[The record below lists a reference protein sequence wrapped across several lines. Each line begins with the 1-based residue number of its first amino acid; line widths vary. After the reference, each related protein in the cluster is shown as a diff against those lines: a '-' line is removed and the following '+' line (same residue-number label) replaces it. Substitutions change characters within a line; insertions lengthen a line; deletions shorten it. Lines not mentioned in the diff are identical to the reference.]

1 VQILNIY
8 LIVAIVAWIGLSYN
22 VGLGARLRGQ
32 QFSTFFIMALAA
44 SPLVA
49 AFVLFLRTP
58 TNAESIQIPNKS
70 ICPFCREYVNSEALI
85 CKWCKRNLPP
95 SNLRPI
101 YCELLDEDP
110 RLLSEKNEVNLLAKA
125 NTIASQKLDNSTEYF
140 SPAAKVLKKTSFIG
154 SNSTLIVFSITLIAL
169 LVFAGYQLANERKSE
184 EEWIYIDLKFNAI
197 NETSPCK
204 DLNKN
209 YSDIFTSN
217 SPAEENKVS
226 VISDNGTTLGA
237 GYLNIEGISVLYDS
251 FPKNQISEKSDWI
264 PDSTL
269 IPGRDETPFHV
280 SIFEEKNECRYRI
293 SFPFS
298 LNEKPSSIKVGTRKS
313 INIDFSKP
321 SNNFED
327 GSWNLEIPVLPSS
340 S

>member
-1 VQILNIY
+1 MEILNIY

-58 TNAESIQIPNKS
+58 TNTETIQISNKS
-70 ICPFCREYVNSEALI
+70 ICPFCREFVNSESLI

-95 SNLRPI
+95 SNLRAI
-101 YCELLDEDP
+101 YCELLDADR
-110 RLLSEKNEVNLLAKA
+110 RLLSEKSEVNLLAKA
-125 NTIASQKLDNSTEYF
+125 NTIYSQKLDNSTEYF
-140 SPAAKVLKKTSFIG
+140 GLSAQVLKKTSFMR
-154 SNSTLIVFSITLIAL
+154 SNFSLILFSIYLITLLI
-169 LVFAGYQLANERKSE
+169 FAGFQLASEPKSE
-184 EEWIYIDLKFNAI
+184 EDWIYIDLKFNAV
-197 NETSPCK
+197 NESSPCQ

-226 VISDNGTTLGA
+226 VISDTGTTLGA
-237 GYLNIEGISVLYDS
+237 GYLNIEGFSVLYEN
-251 FPKNQISEKSDWI
+251 FPKNQISMKSDTI

-269 IPGRDETPFHV
+269 IPGRDETPYHV

-293 SFPFS
+293 NFPFS
-298 LNEKPSSIKVGTRKS
+298 LNEKPSSIKVGNRKS
-313 INIDFSKP
+313 INIDFTKP
-321 SNNFED
+321 SNNYENGAWD
-327 GSWNLEIPVLPSS
+327 IEIPITPSS